1 MKLKPILLSAL
12 ASATLLAAEDKK
24 PAAAAP
30 AAEPAAATEPAAKP
44 AQDKLLPLITMEQAF
59 AKALQKRAALVQLLA
74 QEANDYKAADDKA
87 KPEIEKKFD
96 ATRKALAELNTY
108 MDVIYGLGGNR
119 AYEYNRVTSEIYLR
133 VGTVTEVFTRA
144 IATRDA
150 IAKQIAAVKEALDKE
165 TDDAK
170 KKNLEAQQAVLVRR
184 YALIVNA
191 LFNIFQVHPVRNY
204 HFDAASRTL
213 FLKTSDEEV
222 AKLREQLKK
231 NEDNDKKNAPQ
242 ATKPAEQK

>member
-24 PAAAAP
+24 PAEPAAA
-30 AAEPAAATEPAAKP
+30 AAEPAAAKP

-87 KPEIEKKFD
+87 KPEIEKKFA

-231 NEDNDKKNAPQ
+231 TEDNDKKNAPQ
-242 ATKPAEQK
+242 APKPAEQK